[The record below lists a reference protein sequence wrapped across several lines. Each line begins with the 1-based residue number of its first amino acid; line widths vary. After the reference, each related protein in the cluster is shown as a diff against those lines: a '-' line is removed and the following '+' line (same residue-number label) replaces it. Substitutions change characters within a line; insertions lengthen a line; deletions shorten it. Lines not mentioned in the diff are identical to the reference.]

1 MRSMLRSTPAW
12 RIGVFIVG
20 TVGVAAVI
28 WAIADVVRTG
38 VVRPTFA
45 LVGLALTV
53 VVNRVYVVIARR
65 GEVLEGIDL
74 AEAPIVA
81 LALLLPPGEAVLTFV
96 VGSALV
102 EIPLDRARVKKVFN
116 LGIRA
121 ACAALLVVPVVIV
134 GYTSTPG
141 VAQYVAVGVGAAIY
155 S

>member
-1 MRSMLRSTPAW
+1 MRFLRAIPPW
-12 RIGVFIVG
+12 RVVVLV
-20 TVGVAAVI
+20 VGVAGAAAVGL
-28 WAIADVVRTG
+28 AAAHLAHTG
-38 VVRPTFA
+38 FVRPGYA
-45 LVGLALTV
+45 GVGLALTV
-53 VVNRVYVVIARR
+53 IVNRVYVVIARR

-134 GYTSTPG
+134 GYTS
-141 VAQYVAVGVGAAIY
+141 
-155 S
+155 